1 MERETTSFDPKT
13 WIDPKPVAAKPA
25 SVPSDPPTK
34 NAVKPAFIAA
44 SIAAMLVL
52 GGAYLFWPSASNETV
67 DGPRATPNFAA
78 ATPEPIPTPTTQ
90 MRIITVRGMDE
101 LGFSLEAMG
110 VPTGDAFA
118 IAQETIAATGT
129 NEEMRVAVELSSG
142 AGQKSVR
149 TISAELDNGT
159 AVKLTRRRDGT
170 FDRETLLDEA
180 TTQVRTVRGI
190 IDQNTFYASAVEA
203 GVPDSLISPFAKA
216 FSFDFDFQ
224 RDIKIGD
231 SFTASWEE
239 TVTQSGRSTLPPRLL
254 YVQLGT
260 DKGTRSY
267 YAFTPPDEVQQRWFD
282 ESGQGNERGLMRT
295 PVDGARITSRYGY
308 RTHPISGRGKKH
320 NGVDFA
326 APTGT
331 PIYASGNATVA
342 FRGPRGSAGNFIRLD
357 HGEGMQTWY
366 MHLDAFAE
374 DLYVGGEVKQ
384 GEIIG
389 YVGTTGGS
397 TGPHLHYE
405 IRMNGEPLDPLTFET
420 SEVEALAG
428 EALTMFTSQRENTSA
443 AISEGI

>member
-13 WIDPKPVAAKPA
+13 WIDPKPVAAKPEVA
-25 SVPSDPPTK
+25 PAEAPGKSGIKLALIVAPLAIAFVLSGTFVLWPGSSGETSETPSDAP
-34 NAVKPAFIAA
+34 
-44 SIAAMLVL
+44 
-52 GGAYLFWPSASNETV
+52 
-67 DGPRATPNFAA
+67 AA
-78 ATPEPIPTPTTQ
+78 ATANTASIPTRATLT
-90 MRIITVRGMDE
+90 RIINVKGMDE

-118 IAQETIAATGT
+118 IAQEAIAAIGT
-129 NEEMRVAVELSSG
+129 AEEMRVAVELSGG
-142 AGQKSVR
+142 AGDKSVR

-159 AVKLTRRRDGT
+159 AVKLTRRSDGT
-170 FDRETLLDEA
+170 FDRETVLDTA
-180 TTQVRTVRGI
+180 TTQVRTVRGV

-224 RDIKIGD
+224 RDVGIGD
-231 SFTASWEE
+231 RFTATWEE
-239 TVTQSGRSTLPPRLL
+239 TVTQSGRNTLPPRLL
-254 YVQLGT
+254 YVQLST
-260 DKGTRSY
+260 DNGTRSY

-295 PVDGARITSRYGY
+295 PVDGARITSKYGY

-331 PIYASGNATVA
+331 PIYASGDATVA
-342 FRGPRGSAGNFIRLD
+342 FRGPRGAAGNFIRLD

-374 DLYVGGEVKQ
+374 DLAVGGDVRQ
-384 GEIIG
+384 GDIIG

-420 SEVEALAG
+420 SEAEALAG
-428 EALTMFTSQRENTSA
+428 EALTMFTSQREITSA
-443 AISEGI
+443 EVTEGS